1 MNRRRVL
8 ACFTGF
14 VLFSLVVSAC
24 GGGGG
29 GSGSGGSGGNVD
41 TAGGVGKLSD
51 NTWVGKLEGSEA
63 YIAIMKTELRHL
75 VFVTDG
81 KAIGL
86 WFSGD
91 VGVAGAGY
99 FQFQDELLRAIAGP
113 PSGKN
118 FVGTV
123 TVATGQHLAF
133 TAVPAKDDAGLYR
146 SKDGAWIVL
155 EDGSVRGAKV
165 SADGKV
171 EGLATRGGV
180 KWTDAKA
187 EP

>member
-1 MNRRRVL
+1 MNRKRLL
-8 ACFTGF
+8 ACFAGF
-14 VLFSLVVSAC
+14 LVFSLVVAAC

-29 GSGSGGSGGNVD
+29 SGGGGGNVD
-41 TAGGVGKLSD
+41 TAGGVGKISD
-51 NTWVGKLEGSEA
+51 NTWVGKVEGSDA
-63 YIAIMKTELRHL
+63 YAVIMITGLRHL

-81 KAIGL
+81 KQIGL

-99 FQFQDELLRAIAGP
+99 FQFQDEELRAIAGH

-133 TAVPAKDDAGLYR
+133 TLVPAKGDAGLYR
-146 SKDGAWIVL
+146 AKDGSAWIVL
-155 EDGSVRGAKV
+155 EDGSFRGAKV
-165 SADGKV
+165 SDDNKKV
-171 EGLATRGGV
+171 EGLAARGGTR
-180 KWTDAKA
+180 WTDAGA

>member
-1 MNRRRVL
+1 MNRKRLL
-8 ACFTGF
+8 ACFTAF
-14 VLFSLVVSAC
+14 VVFSLAVAAC

-29 GSGSGGSGGNVD
+29 GSSGGGGNVE
-41 TAGGVGKLSD
+41 TAGGVGKISD
-51 NTWVGKLEGSEA
+51 NTWVGKVEGSDA
-63 YIAIMKTELRHL
+63 YAVIMITELRHL
-75 VFVTDG
+75 VFITDG
-81 KAIGL
+81 KTIGL

-99 FQFQDELLRAIAGP
+99 FQFQDEQLRAINGH

-123 TVATGQHLAF
+123 TVAAGQHLAF
-133 TAVPAKDDAGLYR
+133 TLTPAKGDAGLYW

-155 EDGSVRGAKV
+155 EDGSFRGAKV
-165 SADGKV
+165 SDDGKV

-187 EP
+187 AP